1 MTRLD
6 RTPWTE
12 VAALAAAG
20 AVLVVPV
27 GATEQHGPHLPVTT
41 DADLAEALVGA
52 AAEADPLLVAAPVVA
67 FGSSGEH
74 QGFAGTLSVGREVT
88 EALLVELGRS
98 AADQF
103 AHVVLACTHGGN
115 AVPLTRAVA
124 RLAAEGRPV
133 TAWSPRFDGDL
144 HAGRTET
151 SLMLAVAPDR
161 VRLGDAVAGDTR
173 PIGTLLPLLERGG
186 VRSVSRSGVL
196 GDPTGSTAAHG
207 RALLQAAVDDLL
219 ATVAALRDGAAPG
232 VDDVTGDERAG

>member
-6 RTPWTE
+6 RTPWPE
-12 VAALAAAG
+12 VEALAAAG

-41 DADLAEALVGA
+41 DAELAEAVVGA

-103 AHVVLACTHGGN
+103 AHVVLASTHGGN
-115 AVPLTRAVA
+115 AVPLARALA

-133 TAWSPRFDGDL
+133 SGWSPRFDGDL

-161 VRLGDAVAGDTR
+161 VRLGEAVAGDTR

-186 VRSVSRSGVL
+186 VRSVSPSGVL
-196 GDPTGSTAAHG
+196 GDPTGSTAEHG
-207 RALLQAAVDDLL
+207 RALLRAAVDDLL
-219 ATVAALRDGAAPG
+219 ATVAALREGGASTVGGAAA
-232 VDDVTGDERAG
+232 EQAG